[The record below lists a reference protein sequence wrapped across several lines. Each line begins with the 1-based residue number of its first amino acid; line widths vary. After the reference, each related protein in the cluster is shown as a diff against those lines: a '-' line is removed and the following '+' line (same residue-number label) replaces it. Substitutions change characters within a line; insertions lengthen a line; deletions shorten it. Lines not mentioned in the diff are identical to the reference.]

1 MRTHTLAT
9 RRRLYRL
16 ARVLVARHYR
26 RPLTLPVIARTLAS
40 SPRQVQRAYEPA
52 ANQTHQCQTQ
62 HPVRGSCI
70 ISDIKLVSR
79 RCSNTAGAAR
89 EETRSSHARRAERSD
104 LSSLAGLEALQRIT
118 EAVLPHAEWGMVPR
132 VVSASANSV
141 VCGPVRSA
149 YLIAAGH
156 PAAIQSRARSKGSTD
171 DALHHSTR
179 RRSAGFTLASRAA
192 VASPRGRGTSPGS
205 QAELGLRG
213 RTHPASAVHQGR
225 SPHPVHPAAARGV
238 AGGEHHHMNSANEA
252 YTDGAVA
259 QQGAVRHE

>member
-1 MRTHTLAT
+1 MH
-9 RRRLYRL
+9 
-16 ARVLVARHYR
+16 
-26 RPLTLPVIARTLAS
+26 
-40 SPRQVQRAYEPA
+40 
-52 ANQTHQCQTQ
+52 
-62 HPVRGSCI
+62 
-70 ISDIKLVSR
+70 
-79 RCSNTAGAAR
+79 
-89 EETRSSHARRAERSD
+89 AERSD

-118 EAVLPHAEWGMVPR
+118 EAVLPHAERGLVPR

-149 YLIAAGH
+149 YPIAAGH

-213 RTHPASAVHQGR
+213 RTHPASAVHQGWP
-225 SPHPVHPAAARGV
+225 PHPVHPATAGEV
-238 AGGEHHHMNSANEA
+238 AGREHRRINSETEA
-252 YTDGAVA
+252 HNDRATA
-259 QQGAVRHE
+259 QKEAGRHE